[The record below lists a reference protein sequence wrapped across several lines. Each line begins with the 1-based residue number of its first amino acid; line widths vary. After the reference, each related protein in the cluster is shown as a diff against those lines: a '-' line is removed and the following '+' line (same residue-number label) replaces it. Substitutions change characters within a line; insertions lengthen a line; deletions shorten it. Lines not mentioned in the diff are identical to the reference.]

1 MQLVIFGFFGI
12 IILVL
17 FVFAETNGKK
27 ILGVFASLLML
38 MLGVW
43 CISDAISFET
53 GSTLTGT
60 NTKVLT
66 SLAISDA
73 NSTNTTTN
81 SITTLNQTTNSTY
94 TAAPAPSFS
103 PLPFSGL
110 IALILLLLSLF
121 GLLHYGLS
129 VGREINE

>member
-12 IILVL
+12 LILVL

-43 CISDAISFET
+43 CISDAITFET
-53 GSTLTGT
+53 GNTLLGT
-60 NTKVLT
+60 NTQVKT
-66 SLAISDA
+66 TISA
-73 NSTNTTTN
+73 GGNTTTN
-81 SITTLNQTTNSTY
+81 SITSLNQTTNSTY

-103 PLPFSGL
+103 PLQFSGL
-110 IALILLLLSLF
+110 IALVLLLLSLF